1 MKSSR
6 GLLQIVALAIF
17 CISLNS
23 CSKDEELV
31 YDDIDLNK
39 YQITVKEVESLQE
52 GELQVIKDEYSK
64 SLTADFG
71 LFTREGLATEC
82 DKEVVLA
89 CKDAECRLNNVN
101 FKGNYTIE
109 TVRITKNNEELIYS
123 KTFSSTNTTR
133 LLQQLLWEQG
143 RFTTTGAKA
152 ANNNV
157 IRTAI
162 PIIVNQGEKYSF
174 ETASNTTTLGFYYDS
189 NGKLVSPCFTIGGGI
204 ITIPSGVYY
213 MHISY
218 RSRSNIDV
226 SYAETFKMYQIMENN
241 VQLPMDEKL
250 LTIID
255 DDSNIRYYTD
265 IYPIAKAKKVSI
277 SSAVI
282 SGRIGNNN
290 YMTWDNI
297 NDAYTNGMEM
307 LCHTYSHPLT
317 TDKGWP
323 YNYDFFEEDY
333 RKACNILK
341 THGIIPDL
349 LVFSGS
355 SGRYDMCQ
363 EACKRASFDGAFLAG
378 DNKISFG
385 DTDRYKIPRFR
396 IGNDSNYHWE
406 MPLLKGM
413 INKLSSSGGWM
424 VWMMHT
430 SSSKGW
436 VGGTEEGSSAYMLG
450 EIIDYARAHDI
461 KIVTAEYGFKKTYMK
476 NVQ

>member
-1 MKSSR
+1 MKTCR
-6 GLLQIVALAIF
+6 ELLQIVVLVML
-17 CISLNS
+17 CISLYS

-31 YDDIDLNK
+31 YDDTNLNK
-39 YQITVKEVESLQE
+39 YQIALKEIESLQE

-71 LFTREGLATEC
+71 LFTREGLASEC

-89 CKDAECRLNNVN
+89 CKDAECKLNDVS

-109 TVRITKNNEELIYS
+109 AVRITKSNKELIYS
-123 KTFSSTNTTR
+123 KTFSPTNNTK
-133 LLQQLLWEQG
+133 LLQQLFWEQG

-152 ANNNV
+152 PNNNV

-174 ETASNTTTLGFYYDS
+174 EFANNMTTLGFYYDS

-218 RSRSNIDV
+218 RSSSNIDV
-226 SYAETFKMYQIMENN
+226 SYAETFKMYQIMENSI
-241 VQLPMDEKL
+241 QLPMGEKL

-282 SGRIGNNN
+282 AGRIGNSN
-290 YMTWDNI
+290 YMTWENI
-297 NDAYTNGMEM
+297 NDAYCNGMEM

-317 TDKGWP
+317 TDQGWP
-323 YNYDFFEEDY
+323 YNLEFFEEDY
-333 RKACNILK
+333 RKASNILK
-341 THGIIPDL
+341 THGIIPNL

-363 EACKRASFDGAFLAG
+363 ESCKRASFDGAFLAG
-378 DNKISFG
+378 DNRITFG
-385 DTDRYKIPRFR
+385 DTDRYNIPRFR
-396 IGNDSNYHWE
+396 IGNDSNYHLE
-406 MPLLKGM
+406 LPLLKGM

-430 SSSKGW
+430 SSPKGW

-450 EIIDYARAHDI
+450 EIIDYARAHNI
-461 KIVTAEYGFKKTYMK
+461 KIVTADYGFKKTYM
-476 NVQ
+476 NNLQ

>member
-1 MKSSR
+1 MR
-6 GLLQIVALAIF
+6 QLLKIVVVVMLG
-17 CISLNS
+17 ISLNS
-23 CSKDEELV
+23 CSKDDEMIN
-31 YDDIDLNK
+31 DNTNLNS
-39 YQITVKEVESLQE
+39 YHIHFKEVESMQE
-52 GELQVIKDEYSK
+52 DELQVITNEYSK
-64 SLTADFG
+64 SLTGDFG
-71 LFTREGLATEC
+71 LFTREGLASEC

-89 CKDAECRLNNVN
+89 CKDAECRLKRCI

-109 TVRITKNNEELIYS
+109 AVRITKSNEELIYS
-123 KTFSSTNTTR
+123 NTFSQNNTK
-133 LLQQLLWEQG
+133 LLQLIFWEQG

-152 ANNNV
+152 PNNNV

-174 ETASNTTTLGFYYDS
+174 ETAINTTTLGFYYDS
-189 NGKLVSPCFTIGGGI
+189 NGKLVSPCFTIGEGV
-204 ITIPSGVYY
+204 ITIPNGVYY
-213 MHISY
+213 MYISY
-218 RSRSNIDV
+218 RSGKSIDV

-241 VQLPMDEKL
+241 TQLPMDEKL

-265 IYPIAKAKKVSI
+265 IYPIAKDKKVSI

-282 SGRIGNNN
+282 VGNIGKNNN
-290 YMTWDNI
+290 WMTWDNI
-297 NDAYTNGMEM
+297 NDAYCNGMEM

-317 TDKGWP
+317 TDQGWP
-323 YNYDFFEEDY
+323 YNLDFFEEDY

-341 THGIIPDL
+341 TYGIIPNL

-355 SGRYDMCQ
+355 SGRYDICQ

-378 DNKISFG
+378 DNKITFG

-406 MPLLKGM
+406 LPLLKGM

-430 SSSKGW
+430 SSQKGW
-436 VGGTEEGSSAYMLG
+436 VEGTEKGSSAYMLG
-450 EIIDYARAHDI
+450 EIIDYARANNI
-461 KIVTAEYGFKKTYMK
+461 KIVTADYGFKKTYM
-476 NVQ
+476 NYLQ

>member
-1 MKSSR
+1 MKSR
-6 GLLQIVALAIF
+6 GKLLQIVVLAMF
-17 CISLNS
+17 CILLNS

-31 YDDIDLNK
+31 YDNTNLNN
-39 YQITVKEVESLQE
+39 YQIAFKEVESIQQD
-52 GELQVIKDEYSK
+52 ELQVIKDEYSK
-64 SLTADFG
+64 CLTGDFG
-71 LFTREGLATEC
+71 LFTRKGLANDC

-89 CKDAECRLNNVN
+89 CKDAEVRLNNVS

-109 TVRITKNNEELIYS
+109 AVRMTKSNEELIYS
-123 KTFSSTNTTR
+123 KTYSSTNNTR
-133 LLQQLLWEQG
+133 LLQQLYWEQG

-162 PIIVNQGEKYSF
+162 PMIVNQGEKYSV
-174 ETASNTTTLGFYYDS
+174 EAASNTTTLGFYYDS

-204 ITIPSGVYY
+204 ITIPSGVFY

-218 RSRSNIDV
+218 RSSKNIDV
-226 SYAETFKMYQIMENN
+226 SYAETFKMYQLMDNN

-265 IYPIAKAKKVSI
+265 IYPIAKAKKASI
-277 SSAVI
+277 SSAI
-282 SGRIGNNN
+282 IAGRIGNNN

-297 NDAYTNGMEM
+297 NDAYCNGMEM

-317 TDKGWP
+317 TDQGWP
-323 YNYDFFEEDY
+323 YNLEYFEEDY

-341 THGIIPDL
+341 THGIIPNL

-363 EACKRASFDGAFLAG
+363 EACKRAPFDGAFLAG

-406 MPLLKGM
+406 LPLLKGM

-450 EIIDYARAHDI
+450 EIIDYARANNI
-461 KIVTAEYGFKKTYMK
+461 KIVTADYGFKKTYM
-476 NVQ
+476 NNLQ

>member
-1 MKSSR
+1 MKSR
-6 GLLQIVALAIF
+6 GIFLQIVVLAMF
-17 CISLNS
+17 CISLLS
-23 CSKDEELV
+23 CSKDDALISLSENSN
-31 YDDIDLNK
+31 LNN
-39 YQITVKEVESLQE
+39 YQIDFKEIESIYYE
-52 GELQVIKDEYSK
+52 DELQVIKDEYSK

-71 LFTREGLATEC
+71 LFTREGLATDC

-89 CKDAECRLNNVN
+89 CKDAECRLNNVS
-101 FKGNYTIE
+101 FKGSYTIE
-109 TVRITKNNEELIYS
+109 AVKITSTQKELIY
-123 KTFSSTNTTR
+123 KRTFSSTSNTKI
-133 LLQQLLWEQG
+133 LQQLKWEQG
-143 RFTTTGAKA
+143 RYTTTGAKA
-152 ANNNV
+152 PNNNV

-162 PIIVNQGEKYSF
+162 PIIVNKGEKYSF

-189 NGKLVSPCFTIGGGI
+189 DGKLASPCFTIGGE

-218 RSRSNIDV
+218 RSRKNIDV

-241 VQLPMDEKL
+241 IQLPMDEKL

-255 DDSNIRYYTD
+255 DDSNIRYFTD
-265 IYPIAKAKKVSI
+265 IFPIAKAKKVSI

-282 SGRIGNNN
+282 AGNIGKNNN
-290 YMTWDNI
+290 WMTWDNI
-297 NDAYTNGMEM
+297 NDAYCNGMEM

-317 TDKGWP
+317 TDKSWP
-323 YNYDFFEEDY
+323 YNLEYFEEDY
-333 RKACNILK
+333 RKASNILK
-341 THGIIPDL
+341 THGIIPNL

-378 DNKISFG
+378 DNRITFG

-396 IGNDSNYHWE
+396 IGNNSNYHWNL
-406 MPLLKGM
+406 PLLKGM

-430 SSSKGW
+430 SSQEGW
-436 VGGTEEGSSAYMLG
+436 VGGTEEGTSAS
-450 EIIDYARAHDI
+450 E
-461 KIVTAEYGFKKTYMK
+461 F
-476 NVQ
+476 

>member
-6 GLLQIVALAIF
+6 ELLQIVVMVICGLL
-17 CISLNS
+17 LNS

-31 YDDIDLNK
+31 YDDTNLNK
-39 YQITVKEVESLQE
+39 YQIAVKEVESLQE

-71 LFTREGLATEC
+71 LFTKEGLATDC

-89 CKDAECRLNNVN
+89 CKDAEVRLNNVS

-109 TVRITKNNEELIYS
+109 AVRMTKCNEELIYS
-123 KTFSSTNTTR
+123 KTYSSTNNTR
-133 LLQQLLWEQG
+133 LLQQLYWEQG

-162 PIIVNQGEKYSF
+162 PMIVNQGEKYSV

-189 NGKLVSPCFTIGGGI
+189 NGNLVSPYFTIGGGI
-204 ITIPSGVYY
+204 ITIPSGVFY

-218 RSRSNIDV
+218 RSSKNIDV
-226 SYAETFKMYQIMENN
+226 SYAETFKMYQIMENSI
-241 VQLPMDEKL
+241 QLPMEEKL

-282 SGRIGNNN
+282 AGRIGNKNH
-290 YMTWDNI
+290 MTWENI
-297 NDAYTNGMEM
+297 NDAYCNGMEM

-317 TDKGWP
+317 TDQGWP
-323 YNYDFFEEDY
+323 YNLEYFEEDY

-341 THGIIPDL
+341 THGIIPNL

-355 SGRYDMCQ
+355 SGRYDICQ

-378 DNKISFG
+378 DNRITFG

-406 MPLLKGM
+406 LPLLKGM

-436 VGGTEEGSSAYMLG
+436 VGGNEEGSSAYMLG
-450 EIIDYARAHDI
+450 EIIDYARAHNI
-461 KIVTAEYGFKKTYMK
+461 KIVTAEYGFRKTYM
-476 NVQ
+476 NNLQ

>member
-6 GLLQIVALAIF
+6 ELLQIVVLAIF

-23 CSKDEELV
+23 CSNDEELV
-31 YDDIDLNK
+31 YDDTDLNK
-39 YQITVKEVESLQE
+39 YQIAVKEVESLQE

-89 CKDAECRLNNVN
+89 CKDAECRLHDVS

-109 TVRITKNNEELIYS
+109 AVRITKSNEELIYS
-123 KTFSSTNTTR
+123 KTFSSNNTK
-133 LLQQLLWEQG
+133 LLQQLFWEQG
-143 RFTTTGAKA
+143 RFTTTGAKVP
-152 ANNNV
+152 NNNV

-162 PIIVNQGEKYSF
+162 PIIVNQGEKYSV
-174 ETASNTTTLGFYYDS
+174 EAASNTTTLGFYYDS

-204 ITIPSGVYY
+204 ITIPSGVFY

-218 RSRSNIDV
+218 RSGKNIDV

-241 VQLPMDEKL
+241 IQLPMEEKL

-282 SGRIGNNN
+282 VGNIGKNNN
-290 YMTWDNI
+290 WMTWDNI

-317 TDKGWP
+317 TDQGWP
-323 YNYDFFEEDY
+323 YNLEYFEEDY

-341 THGIIPDL
+341 THGIIPNL

-378 DNKISFG
+378 DNKITFG

-406 MPLLKGM
+406 LPLLKGM

-436 VGGTEEGSSAYMLG
+436 VGGMEEGSSAYMLG
-450 EIIDYARAHDI
+450 EIIDYARVNNI
-461 KIVTAEYGFKKTYMK
+461 KIVTADYGFKKTYM
-476 NVQ
+476 NNLQ